1 MCAYPEAM
9 PGTASATSCNCQ
21 ALRQAARRVTTL
33 YDTALAPYGLRISQ
47 YAVLARLR
55 ADGPRSIQVL
65 ADALAMDR
73 TTLGRALRP
82 LERDGLVRLAR
93 DPADARQRRL
103 TLTEHGSERLAQ
115 ARPAWAA
122 AQASFEQG
130 FGAERAAQLRADL
143 AGAATAA
150 ATILEPAR

>member
-1 MCAYPEAM
+1 MSDAVSPACH
-9 PGTASATSCNCQ
+9 CQ
-21 ALRQAARRVTTL
+21 ALRQAARRVSAL
-33 YDTALAPYGLRISQ
+33 YDAALVPHGLRISQ

-55 ADGPRSIQVL
+55 ADGPRGIQAL

-93 DPADARQRRL
+93 DPADARSRRL
-103 TLTEHGSERLAQ
+103 ALTEEGRLRLAQ

-122 AQASFEQG
+122 AQARFEQG
-130 FGAERAAQLRADL
+130 FGPERAVRLHGEL
-143 AGAATAA
+143 AAVQA
-150 ATILEPAR
+150 ATIPPPAR

>member
-1 MCAYPEAM
+1 MRAYPEAM
-9 PGTASATSCNCQ
+9 PEAGSATLCNCQ
-21 ALRQAARRVTTL
+21 ALRQAARRVSAF
-33 YDTALAPYGLRISQ
+33 YDVALADSGLRISQ

-55 ADGPRSIQVL
+55 ADGPRGIQAL

-103 TLTEHGSERLAQ
+103 ILTEQGRERLDR
-115 ARPAWAA
+115 ARPAWAT
-122 AQASFEQG
+122 AQARFEQG
-130 FGAERAAQLRADL
+130 FGVERAAQLRADL

-150 ATILEPAR
+150 ATILDPAR